1 MKRLSQ
7 ARNATRV
14 FLFMAVR
21 TALIFRGLVFQF
33 FSVLVN
39 MVAFVAVFYLGLFVV
54 FVMPKNGRRTLP
66 GGKPHIIYDLHIL
79 L

>member
-1 MKRLSQ
+1 
-7 ARNATRV
+7 
-14 FLFMAVR
+14 
-21 TALIFRGLVFQF
+21 
-33 FSVLVN
+33 